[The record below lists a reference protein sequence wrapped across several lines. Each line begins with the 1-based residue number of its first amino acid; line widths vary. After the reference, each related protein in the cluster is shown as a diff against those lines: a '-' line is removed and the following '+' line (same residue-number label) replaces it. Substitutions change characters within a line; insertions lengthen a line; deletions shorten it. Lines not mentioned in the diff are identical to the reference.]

1 MTQAPPAHIDCSLG
15 CGTTFHAGAPNQ
27 VHLSSA
33 GATTAVTWSFF
44 DSGTT
49 ENPLYPWLS
58 LHDNGDGTA
67 VLSGTPPSGTTGTFE
82 LSIVAGAQYSINPA
96 SHYTITVVD
105 DAVFT
110 SGNSAAY
117 DTNAAG
123 SGTGGAAM
131 ALAAREMAV
140 ADAATG
146 NSFTVSANTGTISLG
161 TLVPKG
167 LSFASFGNTATISG
181 NPAAGTG
188 GQYILRLAD
197 DGGAAGTAAQQFIL
211 NVNEAPKIT
220 SAAAATM
227 FVGMPGSFAVTT
239 TGFPSVSKHPIPAN
253 PLPPTNPSDGDGMF
267 FTVTGLPASLHASNL
282 NPVGFATGM
291 LTIQGTPSAADIG
304 TRQVQITAQ
313 NGFGT
318 VARQTL
324 MLNIVALT
332 GPAPVS
338 GTTCNG
344 NYNGTFTGTITVS
357 AGQNCAFYA
366 GGVSGSISVNGG
378 NLLLAGA
385 TVTGNMSIQGGAA
398 FGIGPGTTINGN
410 LSIVNVAGAAA
421 SQICQSSVGGN
432 LQVSN
437 NSIPIA
443 IGLPE
448 TSCSPNSFGKNV
460 EIQGNRAPIAFNG
473 NTVAKSLSCSKNAS
487 ISGGGNT
494 ADKKTGQCSGF

>member
-1 MTQAPPAHIDCSLG
+1 MTPAPPAHIDCSLG

-27 VHLSSA
+27 VLLSSA
-33 GATTAVTWSFF
+33 GATTAVSWSFF
-44 DSGTT
+44 NSGTT
-49 ENPLYPWLS
+49 ENPLYPWVS
-58 LHDNGDGTA
+58 LRDNGDGTA

-82 LSIVAGAQYSINPA
+82 LSIVAAAQYSNNPA

-110 SGNSAAY
+110 SANSAAY

-123 SGTGGAAM
+123 SGTAGAPM

-146 NSFTVSANTGTISLG
+146 NSFTISANTGTISLG

-188 GQYILRLAD
+188 GQYILRLSD
-197 DGGAAGTAAQQFIL
+197 DGGTAGTAAQQMIL

-220 SAAAATM
+220 SAGAATM

-366 GGVSGSISVNGG
+366 GGVSGNISVNGG

-398 FGIGPGTTINGN
+398 FGIGPGTTINGS

-443 IGLPE
+443 IGLPQ

-460 EIQGNRAPIAFNG
+460 EIQGNRAPIAFND
-473 NTVAKSLSCSKNAS
+473 NTVAKSLTCSQNAS